1 MRESHARLSRHSYFG
16 VSWHDRYTLAVLCG
30 LNNKVCLSK
39 DGKSSMTLECI
50 ALLMSYVK
58 GMALNNLGLIMCYD
72 FALGSDIEIIIIL
85 GKSH

>member
-1 MRESHARLSRHSYFG
+1 
-16 VSWHDRYTLAVLCG
+16 
-30 LNNKVCLSK
+30 
-39 DGKSSMTLECI
+39 MTLECI